1 MFCVKLFIFEREGEV
16 CMKTAHR
23 AKKKSNW
30 AVRLVLVAVAAFL
43 FLKLV
48 QLHVQMEEK
57 QQLIDQMNDSITK
70 QALINEDLGEQI
82 ANAEEYLERQ
92 ANEAGLCLPGQ
103 QIYQNA
109 AG

>member
-1 MFCVKLFIFEREGEV
+1 MS
-16 CMKTAHR
+16 AR
-23 AKKKSNW
+23 ARRARRTTKKRNW
-30 AVRLVLVAVAAFL
+30 AVRVLVVAVAAFL

-57 QQLIDQMNDSITK
+57 QQQIVDMNNSIHKQM
-70 QALINEDLGEQI
+70 LINEDLGEQI
-82 ANAEEYLERQ
+82 ANADEYLERK
-92 ANEAGLCLPGQ
+92 ANEAGLYLPGQ